1 MLHKLFG
8 AYVPSGKKVDPVVR
22 AFIISETFFWSGQ
35 NMLAPIFG
43 IFIVEQVSGGTVEA
57 AGMAVTAY
65 MIARIFSEL
74 IVGKALS
81 GTHDGKKFWFSIFGI
96 IAVALFYYLFIFV
109 HTVIGVY
116 ILQALIGVAFGIVSP
131 AKYALFSEHLD
142 KGQESTEWGVYDAA
156 IFSGMALTA
165 MLGGFITQLYGFD
178 VLFLL
183 SSALILIGAIP
194 FTVFVHLK
202 LFAKG
207 SVGRRR

>member
-43 IFIVEQVSGGTVEA
+43 IFIIEQVAGGSVEA

-74 IVGKALS
+74 IVGKTLA
-81 GTHDGKKFWFSIFGI
+81 GTHDKKKFWFSIVGI
-96 IAVALFYYLFIFV
+96 VVVALLYYLFIFV
-109 HTVIGVY
+109 NTVMGVY
-116 ILQALIGVAFGIVSP
+116 LLQALLGIAFGIVSP

-142 KGQESTEWGVYDAA
+142 KGKESTEWGIYDAA

-165 MLGGFITQLYGFD
+165 MMGGFITQLYGFD

-194 FTVFVHLK
+194 FSVFVHLR
-202 LFAKG
+202 LFARKN
-207 SVGRRR
+207 